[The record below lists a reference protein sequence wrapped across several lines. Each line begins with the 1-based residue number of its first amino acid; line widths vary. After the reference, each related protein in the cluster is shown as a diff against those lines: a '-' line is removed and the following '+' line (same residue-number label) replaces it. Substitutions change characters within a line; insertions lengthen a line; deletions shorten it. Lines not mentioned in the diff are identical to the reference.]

1 MSMVAPEIY
10 IQNIHVN
17 SKNQKVIY
25 VNLKKLLYMCLEI
38 VLLFYQKLLSDM
50 INKGFSVN
58 PYDPCVVKKMVNGK
72 HMIVTWHVD

>member
-1 MSMVAPEIY
+1 MPMVAPEIY
-10 IQNIHVN
+10 IQHIRVN

-38 VLLFYQKLLSDM
+38 VMLFYQKLLSDM

-58 PYDPCVVKKMVNGK
+58 PYDPCVVNKMVNGK
-72 HMIVTWHVD
+72 HMIVTWQVG